1 MPRNLI
7 NSSKLWLK
15 LDEAYNKN
23 DAPAVAALFTKDASL
38 VASDGIYSG
47 RGDIEKRYAET
58 FQRSHIIDFDSRR
71 EHHESTTRFGRT
83 GGGAVLF
90 ESQSGTAFASG
101 YWSAIYVREGNVW
114 KIRMLSII
122 ERPATTFEKK

>member
-1 MPRNLI
+1 MLPQLLR
-7 NSSKLWLK
+7 SSQKTRLWWRRT
-15 LDEAYNKN
+15 EFI
-23 DAPAVAALFTKDASL
+23 AV
-38 VASDGIYSG
+38 V
-47 RGDIEKRYAET
+47 DIEKRYAET